1 MVWLEGVHL
10 LGWICVAELAC
21 AVVEDLIQR
30 GLDSREAVV
39 RGGAVFLFWERLR
52 PCHGLF
58 LLDLEIVIPVG
69 WPLRSVLIKFV
80 VVFVDLV
87 NQNLHFTA
95 GVVVF
100 LLVLG
105 AYAQVQ
111 RVLALF
117 FLWSFLEAGTM
128 ASKSQLDD
136 LVLVD
141 AGVEACSAFLD
152 DPLHVRSFGADHS
165 SGDLELSF
173 VGDLNFIFA
182 SIFHSLVFLAL
193 IWIIVRR
200 CVRSRLVRW
209 TLSTWLKLVDILVWD
224 ERLWLLRRHKWNW
237 LWLVADLC
245 LLLLLVHG
253 QRLIPSVEWL
263 GRRLE
268 MWSTHS
274 KLTLRI

>member
-1 MVWLEGVHL
+1 
-10 LGWICVAELAC
+10 
-21 AVVEDLIQR
+21 
-30 GLDSREAVV
+30 
-39 RGGAVFLFWERLR
+39 
-52 PCHGLF
+52 
-58 LLDLEIVIPVG
+58 
-69 WPLRSVLIKFV
+69 
-80 VVFVDLV
+80 
-87 NQNLHFTA
+87 
-95 GVVVF
+95 
-100 LLVLG
+100 
-105 AYAQVQ
+105 
-111 RVLALF
+111 
-117 FLWSFLEAGTM
+117 M